1 MLWMRCCQAERSG
14 FSAGKPPPAGSDS
27 WYKITGAASASP
39 VGSACS
45 SRFSRPRSLAK
56 APGWGREPRL
66 RGFSAG
72 RSAAREPEGEAV
84 KTGTETR
91 GASILVVDDDASL
104 ASTLKEFLTREGY
117 SVEVARS
124 AAEALSIQQ
133 ANPGISLALVDL
145 IMPVTDGL
153 TLTDELRRRDPG
165 LSVIIMTGYGT
176 IETAVDAIKRGAEDY
191 VTKPFDYEAV
201 RKKIARLTEVIELRE
216 RVAQLE
222 KNLERHPCF
231 ENIDRKGVV

>member
-1 MLWMRCCQAERSG
+1 
-14 FSAGKPPPAGSDS
+14 
-27 WYKITGAASASP
+27 
-39 VGSACS
+39 
-45 SRFSRPRSLAK
+45 
-56 APGWGREPRL
+56 
-66 RGFSAG
+66 
-72 RSAAREPEGEAV
+72 V

-104 ASTLKEFLTREGY
+104 ASTLKEFLAREGY
-117 SVEVARS
+117 SVEVALS

-153 TLTDELRRRDPG
+153 TLTDELRRRNPD

-201 RKKIARLTEVIELRE
+201 RKKIGRLTEVIELRE

-231 ENIDRKGVV
+231 